1 MNSELS
7 SPRVGFTHAL
17 NASEEQVTISQPL
30 KRVFVPVDKV
40 TFASA
45 YPPYVDV
52 DKGFAIGFVILMC
65 FFLMAM
71 IVRCA
76 KLIVDPYSAI
86 PTSMWEEEQI
96 N

>member
-1 MNSELS
+1 ME
-7 SPRVGFTHAL
+7 SPTV
-17 NASEEQVTISQPL
+17 Q
-30 KRVFVPVDKV
+30 
-40 TFASA
+40 
-45 YPPYVDV
+45 PYVDV

-65 FFLMAM
+65 VFLMAM

-86 PTSMWEEEQI
+86 PTSTWEEEQI